1 MLKPETSVQH
11 LDAAYR
17 MVAAVLEL
25 PGRLD
30 RAELLT
36 SALASIKAVTHA
48 DDPAEDAAISE
59 LDTALAA
66 VAARG
71 WTVGLSGP
79 YQHGGWHAYITAW
92 NLTRDIYG
100 AELRWQTT
108 SDTGRSDTP
117 VAAVQNAM
125 RAAERMG
132 AEYRDP
138 TITEDLDAEAYKREE
153 AMGGEGGGG
162 VSGRVCGSGVMEKS
176 E

>member
-1 MLKPETSVQH
+1 MLKPESSVQH

-25 PGRLD
+25 PERLD

-59 LDTALAA
+59 LDTAIAA

-71 WTVGLSGP
+71 WTVSLSGP
-79 YQHGGWHAYITAW
+79 YRYGAWRAYITAW
-92 NLTRDIYG
+92 QPTHDIYG
-100 AELRWQTT
+100 RALLWQTE
-108 SDTGRSDTP
+108 SNTGSGNSP
-117 VAAVQNAM
+117 VEAVQSAM
-125 RAAERMG
+125 RAAERMD

-153 AMGGEGGGG
+153 AMGGGISGG
-162 VSGRVCGSGVMEKS
+162 VSGSGVMEKS

>member
-11 LDAAYR
+11 LD
-17 MVAAVLEL
+17 
-25 PGRLD
+25 
-30 RAELLT
+30 T
-36 SALASIKAVTHA
+36 
-48 DDPAEDAAISE
+48 AI
-59 LDTALAA
+59 AA

-71 WTVGLSGP
+71 WTVSLSGP
-79 YQHGGWHAYITAW
+79 YRYDSWNAYITAW
-92 NLTRDIYG
+92 NLTRDIDG
-100 AELRWQTT
+100 VKLRWQTT

-125 RAAERMG
+125 RAAERMD

-153 AMGGEGGGG
+153 AMGGGISGG
-162 VSGRVCGSGVMEKS
+162 VSGSGVMEKS

>member
-1 MLKPETSVQH
+1 MTNEH
-11 LDAAYR
+11 
-17 MVAAVLEL
+17 
-25 PGRLD
+25 
-30 RAELLT
+30 
-36 SALASIKAVTHA
+36 
-48 DDPAEDAAISE
+48 DPAEEVAISE
-59 LDTALAA
+59 LDTAIAA
-66 VAARG
+66 VVARG

-92 NLTRDIYG
+92 NLTRDIDG
-100 AELRWQTT
+100 VKLRWQTT

-153 AMGGEGGGG
+153 AMGGGISGG
-162 VSGRVCGSGVMEKS
+162 VSGSGVMEKS